1 MSLCIILHLMCI
13 CYCYGTHD
21 DLEIKVIKSLI
32 GYLMKSGFFD
42 LLSWLQL
49 HKKKFVV
56 ILKQF
61 MYILSIREPI
71 FETLTITTSYMH
83 VSVSTLKLIT

>member
-49 HKKKFVV
+49 HKKK
-56 ILKQF
+56 ICGNIK
-61 MYILSIREPI
+61 
-71 FETLTITTSYMH
+71 TIH
-83 VSVSTLKLIT
+83 VHFKYKRTEI